1 MVLEMKDW
9 MRMFWLT
16 MGLIVLGVEG
26 GSGGRVVGIP
36 FGCPTEARKM
46 PFCFRRSVAGEDGNI
61 ASLSPPPFSLLPSF
75 SLKKIKILLTA
86 APGYVFFLE
95 VVQAKG
101 YTPSYYCAGVQ
112 IANQVAEKRACC
124 GTEGGGGRVRA
135 NKIRLFLFLPSSAS
149 QTAFDN

>member
-61 ASLSPPPFSLLPSF
+61 AM
-75 SLKKIKILLTA
+75 
-86 APGYVFFLE
+86 
-95 VVQAKG
+95 VQAKG

-124 GTEGGGGRVRA
+124 GTEGGGGRALYPTLAEFKRDCHALDPV
-135 NKIRLFLFLPSSAS
+135 
-149 QTAFDN
+149 